1 MIADVIKT
9 MRQSDNKGVKI
20 LSELIDL
27 NNIRLVSEP
36 EYQILIYV
44 IDQPVEIHSGKS
56 VFTTMG
62 ELR

>member
-1 MIADVIKT
+1 MIKT

-36 EYQILIYV
+36 EYLIYV
-44 IDQPVEIHSGKS
+44 IDQPVEIHSNEECIHHHG
-56 VFTTMG
+56 
-62 ELR
+62 

>member
-20 LSELIDL
+20 LSE
-27 NNIRLVSEP
+27 P
-36 EYQILIYV
+36 EYLICV
-44 IDQPVEIHSGKS
+44 IDQPVEIHSEKS

-62 ELR
+62 ELK